1 MTSTRK
7 PSSLRFSTTDGD
19 RWDYVDPN
27 LQPTPSSTETSAL
40 KTCSVPSLQPNHTEN
55 TLPNWGS
62 PTSSERNIY
71 VKEDGHPNEW
81 RAGSPRNTSVSS
93 WSGKLTVAMA
103 QRLLDLLAYS

>member
-27 LQPTPSSTETSAL
+27 PQLTLSSTEPSADT
-40 KTCSVPSLQPNHTEN
+40 TCSGPSLQPEHTEN

-62 PTSSERNIY
+62 PTNSGRNIY
-71 VKEDGHPNEW
+71 VEEDGQPIQW
-81 RAGSPRNTSVSS
+81 RAGSPRKTLVSS
-93 WSGKLTVAMA
+93 WSGKLNVGMG
-103 QRLLDLLAYS
+103 Q